1 MQACAV
7 LGISPPAT
15 SLRSWT
21 AAGLRVLHEA
31 IFGDAEH
38 RGINL
43 NFFEIKPHG
52 SDLLRSFLPVRK
64 MRGQAFSVRPEMES
78 GGAEWFGPLPGFPL
92 CIFFSTCPH
101 NRKTCNS
108 SMEKCWNCRFCFSG
122 PHHLFFIRCKAF
134 PPHASAARRN
144 VRFCSRERNITGSG
158 AEHDVQKGERSFLRK
173 FKENFMFRILTT
185 TCC

>member
-43 NFFEIKPHG
+43 NFFE
-52 SDLLRSFLPVRK
+52 
-64 MRGQAFSVRPEMES
+64 
-78 GGAEWFGPLPGFPL
+78 
-92 CIFFSTCPH
+92 
-101 NRKTCNS
+101 
-108 SMEKCWNCRFCFSG
+108 
-122 PHHLFFIRCKAF
+122 
-134 PPHASAARRN
+134 
-144 VRFCSRERNITGSG
+144 
-158 AEHDVQKGERSFLRK
+158 
-173 FKENFMFRILTT
+173 
-185 TCC
+185 